1 VIALDTNLLVY
12 AHRSRTPEHLK
23 ARKAIQAAHAS
34 RDGCGIPLPCLAEF
48 WAVVT
53 HPESRGRAS
62 TPEEAHA
69 FLRALTEDAG
79 MAVWVPEAGF
89 ERRLLQVAHDL
100 RVSGARVF
108 DLQIAVL
115 AVENGATEI
124 WTHDAGFVTLPGLR
138 KLDPL

>member
-1 VIALDTNLLVY
+1 MIALDTNLLVY
-12 AHRSRTPEHLK
+12 AHRSMTPEHLR
-23 ARKAIQAAHAS
+23 ARRAIQSAHAS

-62 TPEEAHA
+62 TAEEAHA
-69 FLRALTEDAG
+69 FLHALIEDAG
-79 MAVWVPEAGF
+79 ISIWVPEAGF

-100 RVSGARVF
+100 RSSGARIF

-138 KLDPL
+138 RVDPL